1 MLALRYRYGA
11 DGTPQEATS
20 LVAKEERCA
29 LLVAPQGATV
39 RASTHTGNCTHYGS
53 THHGCTY

>member
-20 LVAKEERCA
+20 LAAKEERCA
-29 LLVAPQGATV
+29 LLIAPQGATV
-39 RASTHTGNCTHYGS
+39 RASADTGHPAHYGY
-53 THHGCTY
+53 TH